1 MCSLEENTITKI
13 EAQKKKKD
21 RVNVY
26 IDNEYSFSCNT
37 ELIYIHGLK
46 KGKVVDLDYLQ
57 DIIEED
63 NYLYAKSR
71 ALSFIEKTFKTEKEI
86 RVKLREKEFNE
97 KIIER
102 VIEFLRKYDF
112 VDDSRYAELYI
123 KERINK
129 QGKVKIKYGLIKKGI
144 NDSIIDEKLS
154 KYSANN
160 ENYIEA
166 MREVA
171 LKKFN
176 NIAKRETDKLKIK
189 RKLSSYLLG
198 RGYSWSEIGE
208 VLKEIFSE
216 NN

>member
-1 MCSLEENTITKI
+1 MEENTITKI

-71 ALSFIEKTFKTEKEI
+71 ALSFIEKTFKTENEI

>member
-1 MCSLEENTITKI
+1 MEENTITKI